1 MRLYLVKIAPTH
13 YKRLRNCMSN
23 LTEKTIQTPTCQVYC
38 LQNSEGP
45 KQDILLL
52 HGVKFSSKTWQELGT
67 LETLINSGY
76 RVHALDMPGFGN
88 SPKCEANPKE
98 VLQGVIQQESL
109 DRPELIGPSLGG
121 AYALSLYFAH
131 PGLVSGLVLVGTVGV
146 DTFRDRFQEIAV
158 PTLLIW
164 GGQDTVSPLDNAH
177 LLQKQ
182 ILNSRLVILVGARHP
197 CYLDDPQKWRSE
209 LLSFLETI

>member
-1 MRLYLVKIAPTH
+1 
-13 YKRLRNCMSN
+13 MSN
-23 LTEKTIQTPTCQVYC
+23 LTEKTIQVAGCQIHC

-52 HGVKFSSKTWQELGT
+52 HGAKFSAKTWQELRT

-98 VLQGVIQQESL
+98 VLQGVIQQEGL
-109 DRPELIGPSLGG
+109 DRPVLVGPSLGG
-121 AYALSLYFAH
+121 AYCLSLYFAH
-131 PGLVSGLVLVGTVGV
+131 PEMVSGLVLVGTVGV

-158 PTLLIW
+158 PSLLIW
-164 GGQDTVSPLDNAH
+164 GGQDMVSPLDNAH
-177 LLQKQ
+177 FLQKE
-182 ILNSRLVILVGARHP
+182 IPNSRLVILEGARHP
-197 CYLDDPQKWRSE
+197 CYLDQPERWHQE
-209 LLSFLETI
+209 LVGFLDRIS